1 MPIDDKYRRDE
12 EQAPSTLGQA
22 LKTGAV
28 LGGAV
33 LGYRNRHALA
43 GGARRIG
50 SFAGRGAGA
59 GYEAISKRLLTNREL
74 GESLGRYKRLALGVS
89 DGLGPNT
96 GLIRAGRNL
105 ANPQSTGFNSR
116 FEQSIHRQ
124 VNQHIQK
131 QLNPIEKD
139 PTRISS
145 YFHSNIHATKGN
157 IQREAFEFIR
167 ERELKKDL
175 KANMGSLHDQGL
187 FQHIIEN
194 EKRKTL
200 LNSPTEERAFAFLK
214 EISNKETQKS
224 PVAFRDEEHMK
235 NSANELAEILGR
247 YRSPRTES
255 MKPFQEEMNKYV
267 SNIEKIQAREFE
279 RAFMAE
285 NNKTLQSR
293 LLERNGTRQVT
304 FGEYKKLNL
313 DNDNMKIPLPNAE
326 FETINMIK
334 KIEEEYGGKMDV
346 NKLIVDKHL
355 FIDKEGKLL
364 DMRGTAESVN
374 KGLSFTQDAFQ
385 IPFLRFNPLD
395 LAHYGTIRNI
405 KEQPGMSFLHSGEL
419 HGFVQHNLKTFG
431 QTMDKKNMTS
441 YVKPLERG
449 GYMYAE
455 GRLYDFTTGQLL
467 DEGLY
472 LGSSAFGPQSRM
484 HKGMG
489 NIKERE
495 DKERGFFKTLFD
507 LGNQQAE
514 SSLESF
520 QAARAK
526 FKDPMYGP
534 NMQKTIAAT
543 IRDANKSDAEKMET
557 IKEVYGRMYGSMEKN
572 AMALSDEAMNLL
584 APEMNKGFKYGNMN
598 VDMNNLHR
606 PEDIM
611 DALSEIVKA
620 TGSKATRDPKVY
632 RGVNANKPD
641 GIVGQLH
648 ETWSKYVKDPH
659 TFLHAKDMEPDKSI
673 VLPDMI
679 APIQLHEPRLIPNTE
694 RVKRMV
700 QQYAIEQMEM
710 GSPVNNVAERVVLG
724 GIDMG
729 ILRKDDAKQLRQLTT
744 LTDVRQFHDNIY
756 SGIKGIEEGGLNEYA
771 KAMIGNGKIS
781 DNVASVMEDIQP
793 WYAGAPGELTGS
805 VTRSNTTV
813 YRKYKPYQQRLAE
826 ANAQIVSQ
834 GKYGALA
841 DVEKHGRAAAD
852 FFNELFLAGRKD
864 MDKVTTMTALP
875 YYYAERLD
883 NAVSGLGLGLSQYH
897 RGSFKQIVSQQFMRR
912 IAMPYM
918 AYQQAVWLDGQFGDA
933 FSDGAA
939 DTYVNMHK
947 DVAWLKDVTGINRA
961 MSPWSKV
968 FAGGDQIKEA
978 PFIKQLDFLTFGAFS
993 DWRSEEEVNKYY
1005 ESGEDAI
1012 RRGRYWGVG
1021 SNTPWSG
1028 GVVEYFAPNW
1038 YRRMKSDYKFTD
1050 TMYGSEKE
1058 YWSNHWMPTLTNP
1071 LAPIKHFITDPYHY
1085 ENKHKDDRPYAVTG
1099 GFSELEQLPLVG
1111 PLVNKVVG
1119 GILKPQQNHPG
1130 LAKAHR
1136 EYIEEINQ
1144 RTKEKIG
1151 GASNSQ
1157 YVQVGV
1163 AGGINILEQPGAISV
1178 GGGSKTASGQAEDAE
1193 IELLASSDGDEGS
1206 FVVEGGTG
1214 TGGGGSITIRDMARS
1229 ALTTQNRLSI
1239 AAGTP
1244 AYPISQYGKLI
1255 NPDLPSK
1262 MSDLEYVDSWSGI
1275 GRDMFYSASEIGGMY
1290 GFLTKTAIGFEESGR
1305 GGAWAPS
1312 TLMTSYA
1319 RSFWDLNLGGMGG
1332 QLSEIGRR
1340 YVPRDPNKDYY
1351 SPIQNDMPDWMP
1363 GSDYF
1368 IDLQHGDPYAKV
1380 MRGEMRMP
1388 GAAYESLYELHPDG
1402 TGTGKWANYGIFDRF
1417 RILADV
1423 APYSTEFKEAKKL
1436 VSKMNQEGLLT
1447 ESMIDEYGEIREQLS
1462 ARKEKFRWYS
1472 RRFTNAE
1479 IKQQTVTVDKVIDA
1493 NTFTTKENPQNPIKL
1508 AGVQIAKD
1516 DTEIA
1521 DWLGQFIHEGA
1532 KLRIGVDAD
1541 PLSRVKNDKMNTMRA
1556 VVYAPKGEEGMSFDN
1571 SIKGQSLNYI
1581 VANRNWSSG
1590 QKPTVRD
1597 DEGSVATYALYSSD
1611 MRFVGRQWERL
1622 THDILPQLP
1631 IVGVFADKFLQVRSP
1646 IESYE
1651 REQVYGK
1658 SWRPW
1663 TEPWSGWMKPMLDT
1677 IASRNPIVA
1686 AAEGAGIGH
1695 LFAKKGPVGKNYKGR
1710 GRIIGAAIGAGL
1722 ASYRVFEE
1730 QSRLLNGDDTIWLPD
1745 RRKKEREV
1753 NEYFDRLKYVK
1764 YRGLYERASRIAKQK
1779 EGIDVNDFFEQAREK
1794 GAANKGLRK
1803 YFHDKKKWL
1812 SIAQKSGYGDNEAI
1826 DSELEALATDI
1837 SGVEA
1842 DKHLVKAGSYTSLAL
1857 QYRKE
1862 YESTLYGMDAQGA
1875 EIKDV
1880 LKALT
1885 PKDRKYFS
1893 AFMESTNQKE
1903 RHRIL
1908 KAVPGDMRR
1917 LLQAKWGMEVDKKES
1932 IGEYFKNHYIPD
1944 KNWEGWNANASLD
1957 DIKIRVMQNEG
1968 VELTESGYWADDVK
1982 RADMNGAKAIPMHS
1996 LSSKLDMNRLQEAL
2010 RGAGLEDVR
2019 VTMEMQPNEVTAVNT
2034 VFNLAKDRTQ
2044 DIVTGLNENLQ
2055 SIMTQ
2060 VIH

>member
-1 MPIDDKYRRDE
+1 MPIDDKYRQEE
-12 EQAPSTLGQA
+12 EQSPSTLGQA

-33 LGYRNRHALA
+33 LGYRNRHAIA
-43 GGARRIG
+43 GGVRRIG
-50 SFAGRGAGA
+50 SLAGQGAGA

-74 GESLGRYKRLALGVS
+74 GESIGRYKRLAIGIS

-96 GLIRAGRNL
+96 GLIRAGRN
-105 ANPQSTGFNSR
+105 AVNPQGTGFTSR

-124 VNQHIQK
+124 TTRDFK
-131 QLNPIEKD
+131 KKTDPIEKN

-145 YFHSNIHATKGN
+145 YFHENIHATKTN
-157 IQREAFEFIR
+157 IQREAFEVVR
-167 ERELKKDL
+167 EREIKREMKTH
-175 KANMGSLHDQGL
+175 MTGLHDQGL
-187 FQHIIEN
+187 YQHLMEN

-200 LNSPTEERAFAFLK
+200 LNTPTEERAFAFLK

-235 NSANELAEILGR
+235 KSAEQLADILGR
-247 YRSPRTES
+247 YRNPRTQD
-255 MKPFQEEMNKYV
+255 MKPFQPEMDKYIN
-267 SNIEKIQAREFE
+267 NIEKIQLKEFE

-293 LLERNGTRQVT
+293 LLEKNGTRQVT
-304 FGEYKKLNL
+304 FGEYKKMGF
-313 DNDNMKIPLPNAE
+313 DIDNMKVPLPNAQ
-326 FETINMIK
+326 FETINMVK
-334 KIEEEYGGKMDV
+334 KIEEEYGGKIDV
-346 NKLIVDKHL
+346 NKLIVDKNL

-364 DMRGTAESVN
+364 DMRGTAKSVD
-374 KGLSFTQDAFQ
+374 KSLGFMQDAFQ

-395 LAHYGTIRNI
+395 LMHFSTMRNI

-431 QTMDKKNMTS
+431 ETMDKKNMTS
-441 YVKPLERG
+441 FVKPLERS

-455 GRLYDFTTGQLL
+455 GRLYDFTTGELL

-472 LGSSAFGPQSRM
+472 LGSSAFGPLSRM

-495 DKERGFFKTLFD
+495 DKQRGFLKTLFD
-507 LGNQQAE
+507 VGNQQTE

-520 QAARAK
+520 MAAKAK

-534 NMQKTIAAT
+534 NMQKTIAST
-543 IRDANKSDAEKMET
+543 IRDTNKTDAEKMET

-572 AMALSDEAMNLL
+572 AMSLSDEAVNLL
-584 APEMNKGFKYGNMN
+584 APEMNRGFAAGGMKI
-598 VDMNNLHR
+598 DMNDLYR
-606 PEDIM
+606 PEEIM
-611 DALSEIVKA
+611 DALSEIVSATSAKA
-620 TGSKATRDPKVY
+620 GKNPYVY
-632 RGVNANKPD
+632 KGMNANKP
-641 GIVGQLH
+641 GGLVGQLH

-659 TFLHAKDMEPDKSI
+659 TFLNAKDMEPDKSI

-679 APIQLHEPRLIPNTE
+679 APIQLHEANLIPNTE
-694 RVKRMV
+694 RVKRMI

-724 GIDMG
+724 GIETG
-729 ILRKDDAKQLRQLTT
+729 VLRKQDAKALRQLTT
-744 LTDVRQFHDNIY
+744 LNDMRQFHDDIY
-756 SGIKGIEEGGLNEYA
+756 SGIEGIEHQGLNRYA
-771 KAMIGNGKIS
+771 KAMIGNSRLS
-781 DNVASVMEDIQP
+781 DDVASVMEDIQP

-813 YRKYKPYQQRLAE
+813 YRKYKSYQQRLAE
-826 ANAQIVSQ
+826 ANESIVAA
-834 GKYGALA
+834 GKTGVLA
-841 DVEKHGRAAAD
+841 DAEKHGRAVTD
-852 FFNELFLAGRKD
+852 FFGELFAGRKD
-864 MDKVTTMTALP
+864 MSKATTMTALP

-897 RGSFKQIVSQQFMRR
+897 RGSFQQIISQQFMRR

-968 FAGGDQIKEA
+968 FAGGDQIAEM
-978 PFIKQLDFLTFGAFS
+978 PGIKQLDFLTFGMFS

-1005 ESGEDAI
+1005 ESGEDPI

-1021 SNTPWSG
+1021 SSTPWSG
-1028 GVVEYFAPNW
+1028 GVIEYFAPNW
-1038 YRRMKSDYKFTD
+1038 YRRMKSDYKFSEN
-1050 TMYGSEKE
+1050 MYGSEDE
-1058 YWSNHWMPTLTNP
+1058 YWANHWMPTLTNP

-1157 YVQVGV
+1157 YVQIGV
-1163 AGGINILEQPGAISV
+1163 AGGINILEQPGTISV
-1178 GGGSKTASGQAEDAE
+1178 GGGAGTASAQAENAE
-1193 IELLASSDGDEGS
+1193 IELLASSDSDEGS
-1206 FVVEGGTG
+1206 YVIEGGTG
-1214 TGGGGSITIRDMARS
+1214 SGGGGNITIKDMARS
-1229 ALTTQNRLSI
+1229 ALATQNRLSI

-1244 AYPISQYGKLI
+1244 AYPISQYGKLV

-1262 MSDLEYVDSWSGI
+1262 MSDLDYVDSWSGI

-1340 YVPRDPNKDYY
+1340 YLPRDPNKDYY
-1351 SPIQNDMPDWMP
+1351 SPIRNTMPDWVP
-1363 GSDYF
+1363 GSEYF
-1368 IDLQHGDPYAKV
+1368 VDFKHGDPYIKIP
-1380 MRGEMRMP
+1380 RGEMRMP
-1388 GAAYESLYELHPDG
+1388 GEAYEKLYNLHPDG
-1402 TGTGKWANYGIFDRF
+1402 TGTGKWANYGIFDRY

-1423 APYSTEFKEAKKL
+1423 APYSDEFKEAKKL
-1436 VSKMNQEGLLT
+1436 VSKMNAEGLLT
-1447 ESMIDEYGEIREQLS
+1447 EDMVSEYGEIREQLS
-1462 ARKEKFRWYS
+1462 ARKEKFRWYK

-1479 IKQQTVTVDKVIDA
+1479 IKEQTVTVDKVIDA

-1508 AGVQIAKD
+1508 AGVQISKD
-1516 DTEIA
+1516 DTEIT
-1521 DWLGQFIHEGA
+1521 DWLSQFIHEGA

-1581 VANRNWSSG
+1581 VANRNWGGG
-1590 QKPTVRD
+1590 QKPTIRD

-1651 REQVYGK
+1651 REQIYGK

-1677 IASRNPIVA
+1677 IASRNPVVA

-1722 ASYRVFEE
+1722 ATYRVFEE
-1730 QSRLLNGDDTIWLPD
+1730 QSRLLSGDDRIWMPE
-1745 RRKKEREV
+1745 RRQKEREI

-1764 YRGLYERASRIAKQK
+1764 YHGLYERAARIAKEK
-1779 EGIDVNDFFEQAREK
+1779 EGVDVNDFFDQAKEK
-1794 GAANKGLRK
+1794 GFKNKGLRK

-1812 SIAQKSGYGDNEAI
+1812 SIAQKSGYGDNEAV
-1826 DSELEALATDI
+1826 DSELEALASDI
-1837 SGVEA
+1837 GDVEA
-1842 DKHLVKAGSYTSLAL
+1842 DKHLIKAGSYTSLAL

-1908 KAVPGDMRR
+1908 RAVPDDMRR
-1917 LLQAKWGMEVDKKES
+1917 LLQGKWGMKMDKKES
-1932 IGEYFKNHYIPD
+1932 IGEYFKKHYIPD
-1944 KNWEGWNANASLD
+1944 SNWEGWNANNSLD

-1982 RADMNGAKAIPMHS
+1982 RADMNGAQAIPMHS
-1996 LSSKLDMNRLQEAL
+1996 MSSKLDMGRLQKAL
-2010 RGAGLEDVR
+2010 HGAGLTDVR
-2019 VTMEMQPNEVTAVNT
+2019 VTMDVQPSDGNAVNT
-2034 VFNLAKDRTQ
+2034 VFNLAKDRSQ
-2044 DIVTGLNENLQ
+2044 DIVNGLNEGLQ
-2055 SIMTQ
+2055 SIMTEI
-2060 VIH
+2060 IH